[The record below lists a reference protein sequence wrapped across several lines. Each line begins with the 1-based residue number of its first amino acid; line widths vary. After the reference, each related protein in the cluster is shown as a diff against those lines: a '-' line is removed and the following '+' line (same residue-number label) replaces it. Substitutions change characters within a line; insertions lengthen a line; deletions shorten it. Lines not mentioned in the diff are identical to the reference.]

1 MYLESDELTC
11 KVSSLKVTIRLV
23 LGGPRDQKLKPV
35 GLCPRDT
42 ERRERGEER
51 EDQISK
57 TLATPAHN
65 GGVYED
71 SWKPKRAVVCIV
83 NSTHNHEQNGTG

>member
-1 MYLESDELTC
+1 MYPESDELTV

-42 ERRERGEER
+42 VAFKPTNA
-51 EDQISK
+51 SP
-57 TLATPAHN
+57 TLCDDTPRQN
-65 GGVYED
+65 T
-71 SWKPKRAVVCIV
+71 AVLLKY
-83 NSTHNHEQNGTG
+83 